1 MHPRRYRSE
10 VSSLTCL
17 EDRCLMSVN
26 IVITDNG
33 VNANEIIVSL
43 NNEILSIIGTTS
55 DDKVEVVDGSTADEI
70 LVRSS
75 GPIAGGIPAK
85 FDASLV
91 KRIRFLGREGN
102 DEFRVSNSRAI
113 PVLAFGDVGDDIL
126 VGGSADDALAGG
138 PGNDSLDGGV
148 GDDAMFGDGGTNTN
162 LDSQGQ
168 NLFFD
173 GEPIPFVGPL
183 VPGFINIIQHG
194 FEGIEGSLAFD
205 LSSAE
210 VKRATGVD
218 VSMVDEVLTIVG
230 GRANDKVM
238 VDQNDGVV
246 SVNVVRGG
254 KTYTLDFDADAMKS
268 LRFEGGAGNDELR
281 VGESFAM
288 AVSAWGQDGNDLL
301 IGGSGND
308 ELHGGRGNDDLR
320 GQAGDDLLA
329 GDQGNDRLRG
339 GSGKNVM
346 NDLIGR
352 NQMFNGATDSPVVVT
367 PARQTSSRRR
377 RVGG

>member
-1 MHPRRYRSE
+1 M
-10 VSSLTCL
+10 T
-17 EDRCLMSVN
+17 VN

-33 VNANEIIVSL
+33 VNANEIIVNL
-43 NNEILSIIGTTS
+43 NNEILTIIGTTN

-75 GPIAGGIPAK
+75 GPIAGGSPAK

-102 DEFRVSNSRAI
+102 DDFRVSNSRAI

-138 PGNDSLDGGV
+138 PGNDSLDGGI
-148 GDDAMFGDGGTNTN
+148 GDDALFGDGGTNSN
-162 LDSQGQ
+162 LDTQGQ

-183 VPGFINIIQHG
+183 VPGFINIIRHG
-194 FEGIEGSLAFD
+194 SEGDDSSLAFE
-205 LSSAE
+205 LASAE
-210 VKRATGVD
+210 VKWATGVD

-230 GRANDKVM
+230 GRANDKVT

-254 KTYTLDFDADAMKS
+254 KTYTLDFDAGSMKS

-281 VGESFAM
+281 IGESFAM

-352 NQMFNGATDSPVVVT
+352 NQMFNGATDSPVVAT
-367 PARQTSSRRR
+367 PARQPAGRRR
-377 RVGG
+377 RGGG